1 MTLAY
6 ILINTEAG
14 NEYNVYGAIKDI
26 KGVVETS
33 IVYGVYDIVLKAE
46 TDSDDQLKEIIDR
59 IRKVDKIKSTLTLI
73 GI

>member
-6 ILINTEAG
+6 ILINTETG
-14 NEYNVYGAIKDI
+14 NEYNVYEAIKDI
-26 KGVVETS
+26 RGVLETS

-46 TDSDDQLKEIIDR
+46 TEGDDQLKQIIDK

>member
-14 NEYNVYGAIKDI
+14 NEYNVYEAVKDI
-26 KGVVETS
+26 KGVVEAS
-33 IVYGVYDIVLKAE
+33 IVYGVYDLVLKTE
-46 TDSDDQLKEIIDR
+46 TEADEQLKEIIDR
-59 IRKVDKIKSTLTLI
+59 VRKVDKIKSTLTLI

>member
-14 NEYNVYGAIKDI
+14 NEYNVYENIKDI
-26 KGVVETS
+26 EGVVEAS

-46 TDSDDQLKEIIDR
+46 TEAEDMLKEIIDK

>member
-6 ILINTEAG
+6 ILINTETG
-14 NEYNVYGAIKDI
+14 NEYNVYESIKDI
-26 KGVVETS
+26 RGVVETS

-46 TDSDDQLKEIIDR
+46 TDDDEQLKEIIDK
-59 IRKVDKIKSTLTLI
+59 IRKVDTIKSTLTLI